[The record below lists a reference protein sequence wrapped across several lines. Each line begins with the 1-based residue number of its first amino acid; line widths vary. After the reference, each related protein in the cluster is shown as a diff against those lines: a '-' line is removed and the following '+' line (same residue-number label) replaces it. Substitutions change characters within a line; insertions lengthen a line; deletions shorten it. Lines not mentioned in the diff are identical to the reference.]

1 MSKIKNNNILI
12 VDRVGPPTRNR
23 PNVLPLL
30 DYSFVPDRQTG
41 LFVKTA
47 AYFAY
52 RFVCC
57 VQVRLFKKKDL
68 LANQCR
74 PQQAWCIWAI
84 IVAHSS
90 VRVYKLSSRMW
101 SED

>member
-57 VQVRLFKKKDL
+57 VQVRLLKK
-68 LANQCR
+68 R
-74 PQQAWCIWAI
+74 IYWPTS
-84 IVAHSS
+84 VAHSRLG
-90 VRVYKLSSRMW
+90 VFGRL
-101 SED
+101 